1 MVAQQPSAAP
11 GGPPR
16 VSVNPERVAHCRAVV
31 IEVFAMKPKKTPQ
44 PNEHYRCKNKPK
56 TRRRYKMSELMAD
69 FKPEHR
75 YGGWDVAPP
84 VGKEI
89 W

>member
-1 MVAQQPSAAP
+1 M
-11 GGPPR
+11 
-16 VSVNPERVAHCRAVV
+16 
-31 IEVFAMKPKKTPQ
+31 FPKKTPQ
-44 PNEHYRCKNKPK
+44 SNEHYRCKNKRK
-56 TRRRYKMSELMAD
+56 TRRRYKTSELMAN

-75 YGGWDVAPP
+75 YGEWDLGPP